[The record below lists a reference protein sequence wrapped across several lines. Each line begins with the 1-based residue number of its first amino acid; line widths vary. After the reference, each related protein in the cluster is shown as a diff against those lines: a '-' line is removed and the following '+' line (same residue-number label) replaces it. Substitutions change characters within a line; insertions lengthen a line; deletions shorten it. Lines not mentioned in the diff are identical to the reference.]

1 MLLKKQNRVINIL
14 INYSIVIG
22 LLSLSRIL
30 FFLFNYKLFQA
41 SFPNLLIALTHGIRF
56 DISSTLYFNAP
67 YFLLIIIPFSNSI
80 FEKIKKTVFVLINA
94 FALMLNSIDFIYYSY
109 TYKRS
114 TADLFSFTGTDID
127 FTKLLP
133 HFLIDYWY
141 IWIIWLIMSFAIF
154 YFYKIDK
161 FNKQKIEFKTK
172 NIITYILI
180 VVLSLGIHIL
190 GMRGGTQLRPININS
205 ASAWGNT
212 KLSPIVL
219 NTPFTILQSFGKN
232 ELKIVKHF
240 DNQDLEK
247 LYTPIQE
254 NLKFNLLPDSI
265 TRNKNIVIVIVE
277 SLSQEHIAYYNPEI
291 LNSGNFTPFVNSL
304 CEKSLC
310 FDGIANGKKSNEA
323 IPALVSSIPTLMS
336 KPFIS
341 TPYSAMQH
349 KSIASYLK
357 KLNYKT
363 HFFHGGTN
371 GTMGFENYLKHTDF
385 DKYFGRKEYNNEAHY
400 DGQWGIWD
408 EEFLYFCAETITQ
421 ESTAPFLSI
430 IFTLSSHHPYKI
442 PEKYKDKFPKGEHQ
456 ILETIAYADFAL
468 EKFFQEIS
476 KKDWFNN
483 TLFVITGDHSSQS
496 ESKFYNNNYGV
507 YKIPFIFYDPK
518 LNLSEYSNKNI
529 FQQIDLMP
537 SLLAYLGFEEKIIAF
552 GRNAFDT
559 TEKNFAVQYLQP
571 DFQFIFDDTLYI
583 WNQNKITSAHSLKED
598 KMLINNIIDEIYYPK
613 EKEILIKSY
622 IQQYNNRLLLNQL
635 MP

>member
-1 MLLKKQNRVINIL
+1 
-14 INYSIVIG
+14 
-22 LLSLSRIL
+22 
-30 FFLFNYKLFQA
+30 
-41 SFPNLLIALTHGIRF
+41 
-56 DISSTLYFNAP
+56 
-67 YFLLIIIPFSNSI
+67 
-80 FEKIKKTVFVLINA
+80 
-94 FALMLNSIDFIYYSY
+94 
-109 TYKRS
+109 
-114 TADLFSFTGTDID
+114 
-127 FTKLLP
+127 
-133 HFLIDYWY
+133 
-141 IWIIWLIMSFAIF
+141 MSFAIF

-304 CEKSLC
+304 CKKSLC
-310 FDGIANGKKSNEA
+310 FDSIANGKIKRSYS
-323 IPALVSSIPTLMS
+323 ALVSSIPTLMS

-341 TPYSAMQH
+341 TLLAMQH

-357 KLNYKT
+357 NMDYKT
-363 HFFHGGTN
+363 QFFHGGTN

-408 EEFLYFCAETITQ
+408 EEFLDFCAKTITQ

-442 PEKYKDKFPKGEHQ
+442 PEKYKGKFPKGEHP

-468 EKFFQEIS
+468 EKFFHEIS
-476 KKDWFNN
+476 KQDWFNN

-496 ESKFYNNNYGV
+496 ESKFYNNNYGI

-518 LNLSEYSNKNI
+518 LNLSEYSNDNI
-529 FQQIDLMP
+529 FQQIDLLP
-537 SLLAYLGFEEKIIAF
+537 SLWHIWDMKKNYAF
-552 GRNAFDT
+552 GRNALIQRKKT
-559 TEKNFAVQYLQP
+559 SLCN
-571 DFQFIFDDTLYI
+571 IFNPIFNLFLMIHYI
-583 WNQNKITSAHSLKED
+583 FGIK
-598 KMLINNIIDEIYYPK
+598 
-613 EKEILIKSY
+613 IKSP
-622 IQQYNNRLLLNQL
+622 QHTL
-635 MP
+635 